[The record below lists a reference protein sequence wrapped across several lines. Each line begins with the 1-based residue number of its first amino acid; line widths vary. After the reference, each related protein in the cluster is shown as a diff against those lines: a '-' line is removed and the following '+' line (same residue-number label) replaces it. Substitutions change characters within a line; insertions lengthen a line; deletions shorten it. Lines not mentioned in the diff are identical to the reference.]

1 MITIA
6 GKFFNKAK
14 WHKFRSKELYMR
26 RDKVG
31 DEIKAKTP
39 PNGAKDIACDLLH
52 SSHQANAMVDL
63 GEELK

>member
-1 MITIA
+1 
-6 GKFFNKAK
+6 
-14 WHKFRSKELYMR
+14 MR

-39 PNGAKDIACDLLH
+39 PNGAKNIACDLLH
-52 SSHQANAMVDL
+52 SSHQTNAVVDL